1 MKIATVAEV
10 EAKFSAFVKSSEE
23 GPVVVTR
30 RGKPVA
36 VLVAVEDEDELERLL
51 MAYSPR
57 LREVLEASR
66 EQIAAG
72 KGIEHDEFWAEVDSE
87 GEPNAQ

>member
-66 EQIAAG
+66 EQIATG

>member
-10 EAKFSAFVKSSEE
+10 EAQFSAFVKSSEE

-36 VLVAVEDEDELERLL
+36 VLVGVEGEDELERLL

-57 LREVLEASR
+57 LREVLDAAR
-66 EQIAAG
+66 KQIAAG
-72 KGIEHDEFWAEVDSE
+72 KGIEHNEFWAAVDSE
-87 GEPNAQ
+87 SESNAQ